1 MKMTDKQILEL
12 LRWALILA
20 AVCGAILF
28 VGCANASPLDPLW
41 PARRPSPAT
50 TEYLGHL
57 YQTNTVNGMYH
68 SLSDIKI
75 AKALVPI
82 RKMELQGLYYAA
94 KGETEL
100 IDATTSAMSNG
111 AWIGISALLG
121 AAGIMIPS
129 PREKGKVLEALH
141 KPPPPR

>member
-1 MKMTDKQILEL
+1 MNEKDLMEAI
-12 LRWALILA
+12 RWTLIVTA
-20 AVCGAILF
+20 ICCAILF

-57 YQTNTVNGMYH
+57 YQTNNVNGMYH

-75 AKALVPI
+75 TKALVPI

-111 AWIGISALLG
+111 AWLGISALLG
-121 AAGIMIPS
+121 AAGIMV
-129 PREKGKVLEALH
+129 PRPQEKHRVREALH
-141 KPPPPR
+141 TEVPKKI